1 MAASSA
7 SSAPAAGALQVLMIG
22 TGEYTT
28 GFGANSAKTDK
39 GAGVVALTLFDLRS
53 RGFVGKLHL
62 AGTSGGKFPA
72 IREHMRRSIGDA
84 YPASEF
90 DLAVHTYPKDDETD
104 PLAYRKALAAMP
116 KGSAVT
122 IFTPVRAA
130 IEA

>member
-72 IREHMRRSIGDA
+72 IREHMTKAIGETYAASGYDLSVDT
-84 YPASEF
+84 YPA
-90 DLAVHTYPKDDETD
+90 DGAVD
-104 PLAYRKALAAMP
+104 PHAYRTALAALP

-122 IFTPVRAA
+122 IFTPVGSLRR
-130 IEA
+130 